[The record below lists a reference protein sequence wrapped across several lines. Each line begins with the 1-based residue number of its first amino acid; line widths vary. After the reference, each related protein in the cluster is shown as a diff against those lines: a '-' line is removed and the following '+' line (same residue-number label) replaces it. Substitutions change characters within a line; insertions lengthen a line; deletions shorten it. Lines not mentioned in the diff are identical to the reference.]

1 MRRLVP
7 AKALSFKGMRTMDLR
22 IERCSRCVLPRNYP
36 GTHFD
41 ADGVCSVCAGHPQR
55 YGSIDWKAREK
66 RLVRILNRYRGRCGG
81 KYDCLVPFSGGK
93 DSSYTLY
100 LLVRKYG
107 MNPLALNVDN
117 GFTSPGTRAFIAE
130 FTDRLGVDLEVY
142 KPPED
147 LMKRVYRH
155 AMERTG
161 EFCNACVVLIP
172 TAINRT
178 AWEKGIRLVV
188 GSFCSMTE
196 QPPAEM
202 ANMDGKRFWNIMK
215 DGFERSELERDFFF
229 PVLKRLAGVRYI
241 DLPDFI
247 YWNVPKIHRVLASEA
262 GFEKSLSELR
272 SDCRAT
278 PFSNFLFNRTAGYSK
293 MDFLLAG
300 MVRCGFMEREE
311 ALGALEGFD
320 PVSPPEGFCELMEEL
335 GCSPDILEKTEGLR
349 ASGYPGRAS
358 VLKRIAA
365 FLRRH
370 VH

>member
-1 MRRLVP
+1 ME
-7 AKALSFKGMRTMDLR
+7 LR
-22 IERCSRCVLPRNYP
+22 VERCSRCVLPRNYP
-36 GTHFD
+36 GTRFD

-55 YGSIDWKAREK
+55 YGSIDWEAREK
-66 RLVRILNRYRGRCGG
+66 RLERILNRYRGRRGG
-81 KYDCLVPFSGGK
+81 KHDCLVPFSGGK

-117 GFTSPGTRAFIAE
+117 GFTSPGARSFMAE
-130 FTDRLGVDLEVY
+130 FTNRLGVDLEVY
-142 KPPED
+142 RPPED

-161 EFCNACVVLIP
+161 EFCSACVVLIP

-178 AWEKGIRLVV
+178 AWERGIRLVA

-215 DGFERSELERDFFF
+215 DGFSRSELGNHFFF
-229 PVLKRLAGVRYI
+229 PFLKRLAGIRYI

-247 YWNVPKIHRVLASEA
+247 YWDVPQIHRTLAAEA
-262 GFEKSLSELR
+262 GFDRRVSEFR

-278 PFSNFLFNRTAGYSK
+278 PFSNFLFNRIAGYGK

-300 MVRCGFMEREE
+300 MVRCGFIERAE
-311 ALGALEGFD
+311 ALGKLEAFD
-320 PVSPPEGFCELMEEL
+320 PVAPPGGFYEFMAEI
-335 GCSPDILEKTEGLR
+335 GCQSDILERTKGLR
-349 ASGYPGRAS
+349 ASGYRGRS
-358 VLKRIAA
+358 RLLRRAA
-365 FLRRH
+365 GFLRKH